1 MIRIIDDKTYHFTSV
16 FNDKTGEYIRG
27 INKTDDPFMAEYPH
41 LIDIGTQGSCQ
52 HGRSGLCMKAGI
64 KCYQDGLH
72 ADKPNMTLENFK
84 KIIDWSKGRM
94 FECLKEDEIILKKD
108 AKTGIISSVFIRD
121 IKVGDFVWNGTNSFV
136 KVVAVNKKTVD
147 SIFEI
152 RLNYS
157 RSIFAT
163 EEHMFPTNNGLKKVK
178 DISLSDTL
186 LLTNGKIEFDKI
198 SEIDIVKFLV
208 EHDICSNYYISGPVV
223 DKICADYRFK
233 PAIPG
238 HSLMLEKIKNVILD
252 YDYTDCQLHTTGPN
266 KINAKFSVTPELMYL
281 LGHYVG
287 NGSKRT
293 YVISNT
299 QTKMIENIENAIN
312 VVFPNFICNKKYVN
326 NTVIFEFASKKP
338 HNLLFD
344 TVLECRNGKEK
355 QLPNIIW
362 NVPKEYKLIFL
373 RGYFCDG
380 NFSIAKNDGFYGSI
394 VFNTSSKKLA
404 SDISLLLKSMD
415 ISYATRVFAGGDQI
429 FSKKDPRIIHRK
441 DRYRIYIG
449 NFKELIKIQDVV
461 SDHKNSVKFFEMI
474 NSEKKEKYLRDV
486 QENKIEYIQKLIGKY
501 NVVDINV
508 DSEDH
513 LFMTSHGIISHN
525 CALGGAGD
533 VDMHENFEEILKY
546 SRENGIVPNF
556 TTSGL
561 GMTPEKAEI
570 CKKYC
575 GAVAVSAYSRLSD
588 LVPELA
594 VRRVHNPENR
604 KVYKSVDDIPVKFT
618 LGNIDEDCIW
628 DAPEYKINGLSYA
641 WDELHHMYYSDEP
654 QEYEF
659 YRVFNEKQEPNYTMR
674 AIKMLL
680 DAGVKTNIHYV
691 LSNTTIDEALIRMKY
706 NGFPKGINAVVF
718 LLHKPV
724 GLGTE
729 EDVLKV
735 DDPRVA
741 EFFELVDK
749 GNFPFKIG
757 FDSCSI
763 PGVLKWSKHIDPC
776 SIDTCEGSRFSMYI
790 TPDMKALPCSFD
802 NQDQRFAYQ
811 LDDKHTIEDAWNSPQ
826 FNKFRDSLRYSCKG
840 CANRALCMGGCP
852 LQNSIVLCDNKERI
866 FKNN

>member
-1 MIRIIDDKTYHFTSV
+1 MIKIIKDKKYNFTSI

-27 INKTDDPFMAEYPH
+27 IDVKDDPFMAEYPH
-41 LIDIGTQGSCQ
+41 LIDVGVMGGCE

-64 KCYQDGLH
+64 KCYQNGL
-72 ADKPNMTLENFK
+72 KQIEPNMTLDNFK

-94 FECLKEDEIILKKD
+94 FECLKEDEIVLKKD

-136 KVVAVNKKTVD
+136 KVVELNKKTVD

-152 RLNYS
+152 KLNYS

-186 LLTNGKIEFDKI
+186 LLTNGKIKFDNV

-208 EHDICSNYYISGPVV
+208 KHDICANYYISGSVV
-223 DKICADYRFK
+223 DKICTDHGFK
-233 PAIPG
+233 PAVPG

-312 VVFPNFICNKKYVN
+312 VVFPNFIYNKKYVN

-344 TVLECRNGKEK
+344 IVLECRNGKEK

-441 DRYRIYIG
+441 DRYRIYIS

-461 SDHKNSVKFFEMI
+461 SDHKNSDKFFEMI

-486 QENKIEYIQKLIGKY
+486 QENKIEHIQKLIGKY

-525 CALGGAGD
+525 CALGGRGD
-533 VDMHENFEEILKY
+533 VDMHENFEEILAY
-546 SRENGIVPNF
+546 SRANGIVPNF

-561 GMTPEKAEI
+561 GMTPEKAAI
-570 CKKYC
+570 CKAYC
-575 GAVAVSAYSRLSD
+575 GAVAVSMYSRIIDEPFIAL
-588 LVPELA
+588 
-594 VRRVHNPENR
+594 RYRNPDE
-604 KVYKSVDDIPVKFT
+604 KKIPYKSIDDIPVVFT
-618 LGNIDEDCIW
+618 MNNMNENCYID
-628 DAPEYKINGLSYA
+628 
-641 WDELHHMYYSDEP
+641 
-654 QEYEF
+654 
-659 YRVFNEKQEPNYTMR
+659 EPNYIINGKQFIWEYKHHITKSDLDGR
-674 AIKMLL
+674 CELYQVYEEKQDPNYTLNAIKMLL
-680 DAGVKTNIHYV
+680 SAGVKTNIHYV
-691 LSNTTIDEALIRMKY
+691 LSNSTIDEALLRVKN
-706 NGFPKGINAVVF
+706 NGFPDGINAVVF

-749 GNFPFKIG
+749 GNLPFKIG

-763 PGVLKWSKHIDPC
+763 PGVLKWSKQIDTC

-790 TPDMKALPCSFD
+790 TSDMKALPCSFD
-802 NQDQRFAYQ
+802 NQDQKYAVQ
-811 LDDKHTIEDAWNSPQ
+811 LSDNVTIEDSWNSNE
-826 FNKFRDSLRYSCKG
+826 FNKFRNSLRNSCPNCPK
-840 CANRALCMGGCP
+840 RELCMGGCP
-852 LQNSIVLCDNKERI
+852 LQNSIVLCDSKDRNFI
-866 FKNN
+866 I